1 MAEPGQ
7 LPRKGYRPLANSLVR
22 LVVMGGGVVALV
34 CCTLVAVHMRD
45 VLERVEQD
53 ALRREV
59 ATLQL
64 SLQAWLSDRQQSLHE
79 NGRLL
84 GFMSQSHA
92 LSGPLSRE
100 AFLSEMSVLGELYPL
115 FWFDNQLKLLASTA
129 PAASP
134 SPPPMTLDWVPDL
147 LAGDAGSYVSLSRV
161 EGQYYWLLAVPVN
174 EQGRVHSLLIARIPM
189 VAMQQQLHLK
199 EQLKGIHLN
208 IERHGKSIFSLGDP
222 VYDGGV
228 VERYWEDVG
237 VMLRYR
243 VDMTRALAARDEIV
257 LELLVAMSIAMLIV
271 GGVSYLLVMRWLVRP
286 VRQLQRAVSAL
297 ALGDRRPLHALR
309 ASNRSEELY
318 QLATEFRRMSANVL
332 KRERALESQNQQL
345 QTLAESVKNKQAQLI
360 QTERMA
366 SIGTLSAGVA
376 HEINNPL
383 GCVKSNLTTL
393 REYTETLMQLVVFCQ
408 AHRAAPELQT
418 LLQARLAEAEQ
429 AQDLDFVMDD
439 LAPLLAD
446 SCEGAARIEMIVQ
459 GLKTFADEGLATAE
473 LVDVN
478 LCIDTILGV
487 LKSDLDY
494 HCDVVLERQTLPQVR
509 AVRSQIN
516 QVILNVVR
524 NGLQAIE
531 GEGKIYISTQLER
544 GDVVINIR
552 DTGVGIAEQDIG
564 KLFTPFYTTRPIGQG
579 SGLGLSISHNII
591 DQHGG
596 RIEVNSKL
604 GEGSEVNIY
613 LPAVCAPTGLHS
625 VTPGE
630 YGKNSVG
637 TKPQTVV

>member
-1 MAEPGQ
+1 MADSGQ

-53 ALRREV
+53 SLRREV
-59 ATLQL
+59 TALQL
-64 SLQAWLSDRQQSLHE
+64 SLQTWLSDRQQSLHE

-84 GFMSQSHA
+84 GFMSQSRE

-100 AFLSEMSVLGELYPL
+100 ALLSEVTVLGEFYPL

-129 PAASP
+129 SATSP

-161 EGQYYWLLAVPVN
+161 DGQYYWLLAVPVN
-174 EQGRVHSLLIARIPM
+174 MQGRVHSLLIARIPM
-189 VAMQQQLHLK
+189 MAMQQQLHLR

-208 IERHGKSIFSLGDP
+208 IERHGESIFSLGEVVD
-222 VYDGGV
+222 DGGV
-228 VERYWEDVG
+228 VEQYWEDVG

-243 VDMTRALAARDEIV
+243 IDMTRALAARDEIL
-257 LELLVAMSIAMLIV
+257 LELLVAMSVAMLIV

-297 ALGDRRPLHALR
+297 ALGDRRPLQALR

-318 QLATEFRRMSANVL
+318 QLATEFRRMSADVL
-332 KRERALESQNQQL
+332 QRERMLESQNQQL
-345 QTLAESVKNKQAQLI
+345 QMLAESVKNKQAQLI

-383 GCVKSNLTTL
+383 GCVKSNLSTL
-393 REYTETLMQLVVFCQ
+393 QEYTETLVQLVVFCQ
-408 AHRAAPELQT
+408 AYRADPDLQA
-418 LLQARLAEAEQ
+418 LLQARLAEAERS
-429 AQDLDFVMDD
+429 QDLDFLLED
-439 LAPLLAD
+439 LAPLLFD
-446 SCEGAARIEMIVQ
+446 SCEGAARIEVIVQ

-473 LVDVN
+473 LVNVN
-478 LCIDTILGV
+478 LCIDTVLGV
-487 LKSDLDY
+487 LKSDPGCHY
-494 HCDVVLERQTLPQVR
+494 DVVLERQTLPQVR

-524 NGLQAIE
+524 NAVQAIE
-531 GEGKIYISTQLER
+531 GEGKIYISTRLER
-544 GDVVINIR
+544 GDVVIKVR
-552 DTGVGIAEQDIG
+552 DTGVGIAQQDIS

-596 RIEVNSKL
+596 RIEVTSEL
-604 GEGSEVNIY
+604 GEGAEVNIY
-613 LPAVCAPTGLHS
+613 LPAVCDQVGSHS
-625 VTPGE
+625 VISGSDVNAE
-630 YGKNSVG
+630 
-637 TKPQTVV
+637 PQTAA